1 MLEEQRKV
9 LDTVIDELVNV
20 RSSIV
25 NYKSIEKS
33 MNAAINNADLN
44 VDIVKYI
51 KEERQESIEKI
62 IDDAKIAI
70 IDFDSFV
77 SGISMREDTVS
88 FCDYM
93 KKDVSELSR
102 LKNLTNI
109 EETDK
114 KNINLN
120 LLKAFVIVI
129 GLRNSISILNM
140 QLNDKIQLSKPDSSV
155 DKDIK
160 DNKDLL
166 DKLLD
171 KYDSLESKDIK
182 QCSKENIA
190 SFQEYLQDL
199 LVSENEMTASTSNDD
214 TPSHD
219 EDPLNDYGI
228 DEIHDNVEKDSDDV
242 KYSPKNPLFGK
253 SQESVDDKNSPIPS
267 KKK

>member
-1 MLEEQRKV
+1 L
-9 LDTVIDELVNV
+9 
-20 RSSIV
+20 S
-25 NYKSIEKS
+25 
-33 MNAAINNADLN
+33 AAINNTNLN
-44 VDIVKYI
+44 VDIVKYR

-77 SGISMREDTVS
+77 SGIRMREDTVS
-88 FCDYM
+88 LKKDK

-109 EETDK
+109 EETDE

-129 GLRNSISILNM
+129 GLRKRIFKLNM
-140 QLNDKIQLSKPDSSV
+140 QLSDKIQLSKPDSFV

-160 DNKDLL
+160 GNIDLL
-166 DKLLD
+166 GKLLD

-199 LVSENEMTASTSNDD
+199 LVSEDEMTANTTNDD
-214 TPSHD
+214 TPNQTQS
-219 EDPLNDYGI
+219 
-228 DEIHDNVEKDSDDV
+228 
-242 KYSPKNPLFGK
+242 
-253 SQESVDDKNSPIPS
+253 
-267 KKK
+267 